1 MDFFKQWTIFVCM
14 TVLMGVVFSFL
25 TPKGSM
31 GRFYKMIISLFI
43 FLSFL
48 YPFSQSKI
56 NFDLPEIETANTY
69 SINDGMIESQIKTC
83 LTENSIIGAN
93 VNCRSRINSDNE
105 IVVEKVVVSVSD
117 DYDTAEVQKLIFE
130 NLSINAEVVHIGQ

>member
-14 TVLMGVVFSFL
+14 TVLMWVVFSFL

-56 NFDLPEIETANTY
+56 NFSIPEIETVNTY
-69 SINDGMIESQIKTC
+69 SINNEMIESQIKTC
-83 LTENSIIGAN
+83 LTENNIIGAN
-93 VNCRSRINSDNE
+93 VNCRSSINSDNE

-117 DYDTAEVQKLIFE
+117 DYDTATVQKLIYD

>member
-14 TVLMGVVFSFL
+14 TVLMCVAFSFL

>member
-14 TVLMGVVFSFL
+14 TVLMCVVFSFL
-25 TPKGSM
+25 TLKGSM

-56 NFDLPEIETANTY
+56 NFDLPEIETVNTY
-69 SINDGMIESQIKTC
+69 SINDEMIESQIKTC

-117 DYDTAEVQKLIFE
+117 DYDMATVQKLIFE

>member
-1 MDFFKQWTIFVCM
+1 MD
-14 TVLMGVVFSFL
+14 LFSFL

-56 NFDLPEIETANTY
+56 NFDLPEIETVNTY
-69 SINDGMIESQIKTC
+69 SINDEMIESQIKTC

-117 DYDTAEVQKLIFE
+117 DYDMATVQKLIFE

>member
-14 TVLMGVVFSFL
+14 TVLMCVVFLFL

-69 SINDGMIESQIKTC
+69 SINDEMIESQIKTC

>member
-14 TVLMGVVFSFL
+14 TVLMCVAFSFL

-69 SINDGMIESQIKTC
+69 SINDEMIESQIKTC

-117 DYDTAEVQKLIFE
+117 DYDTATVQKLIFE

>member
-1 MDFFKQWTIFVCM
+1 MMMF
-14 TVLMGVVFSFL
+14 
-25 TPKGSM
+25 
-31 GRFYKMIISLFI
+31 LFI

-56 NFDLPEIETANTY
+56 NFDLPEIKTANTY
-69 SINDGMIESQIKTC
+69 SINDEMIESQIKTC

-117 DYDTAEVQKLIFE
+117 DYDTATVQKLIFE

>member
-14 TVLMGVVFSFL
+14 TVLMCVVFSLL

-56 NFDLPEIETANTY
+56 NFDLPKIETVNTY
-69 SINDGMIESQIKTC
+69 SINDGMIENQIKTC
-83 LTENSIIGAN
+83 LSENNIIGAN
-93 VNCRSRINSDNE
+93 VNCRSSINSDNE

-117 DYDTAEVQKLIFE
+117 DYDTAEVQKIIFD

>member
-14 TVLMGVVFSFL
+14 TVLMCVAFSFL

-69 SINDGMIESQIKTC
+69 RINDGMIESQIKTC

>member
-14 TVLMGVVFSFL
+14 TVLMCVVFSFL
-25 TPKGSM
+25 MPKGSM

-56 NFDLPEIETANTY
+56 NFDLPEIETVNTY
-69 SINDGMIESQIKTC
+69 SINDEMIESQIKTC

-93 VNCRSRINSDNE
+93 VNCHSRINSDNE

-130 NLSINAEVVHIGQ
+130 NLSINAEVVHVGQ

>member
-14 TVLMGVVFSFL
+14 TVLMCVVFSFL

-31 GRFYKMIISLFI
+31 GQMIISLFI

>member
-14 TVLMGVVFSFL
+14 TVLMCVVFSFL

-31 GRFYKMIISLFI
+31 GRFYKMIISIFI

-56 NFDLPEIETANTY
+56 NFDLPKIKMVNTY
-69 SINDGMIESQIKTC
+69 SINDGMIENQIKTC
-83 LTENSIIGAN
+83 LLENNIIGAN
-93 VNCRSRINSDNE
+93 VNCRSSINLDNE

-117 DYDTAEVQKLIFE
+117 DYDTAEVQKIIFD

>member
-1 MDFFKQWTIFVCM
+1 MNFFKQWTIFVCM
-14 TVLMGVVFSFL
+14 TVLMCVVFSFL

-31 GRFYKMIISLFI
+31 GRFYKMIISIFI

-56 NFDLPEIETANTY
+56 NFELPKIETKNTY
-69 SINDGMIESQIKTC
+69 SINNEMIECQIKTC
-83 LTENSIIGAN
+83 LTENNVIGAN
-93 VNCRSRINSDNE
+93 VNCHSSINSDNE

-117 DYDTAEVQKLIFE
+117 DYDTTEVQKIIFD

>member
-14 TVLMGVVFSFL
+14 MVLMCVVFSFL

-69 SINDGMIESQIKTC
+69 SINDEMIESQIKTC

-117 DYDTAEVQKLIFE
+117 DYDTATVQKLIFE

>member
-1 MDFFKQWTIFVCM
+1 MSFVKEWTVFVCI
-14 TVLMGVVFSFL
+14 TVLMCVVFSFL

-48 YPFSQSKI
+48 YPFTQSKI
-56 NFDLPEIETANTY
+56 NFELPKVDVLNTY
-69 SINDGMIESQIKTC
+69 SINNDMIESQIKSC
-83 LTENSIIGAN
+83 LAANNITGAN
-93 VNCRSRINSDNE
+93 VNCRSKINSDNE
-105 IVVEKVVVSVSD
+105 IEVESVTVSVSD
-117 DYDTAEVQKLIFE
+117 EYKTDDVQKIIYD

>member
-14 TVLMGVVFSFL
+14 TVLMCVVFSFL

-56 NFDLPEIETANTY
+56 NFSLPQIETINTY
-69 SINDGMIESQIKTC
+69 SINDEMIESQIKTC
-83 LTENSIIGAN
+83 LTENNIIGAN

-117 DYDTAEVQKLIFE
+117 DYDTTTVQKLIFE

>member
-1 MDFFKQWTIFVCM
+1 MEFFKQWTIFVCM
-14 TVLMGVVFSFL
+14 TVLMCVVFSFL

-69 SINDGMIESQIKTC
+69 SINDEMIEKTEMETVISAGTPKRGGDGESPLPVEWIGRSLRSLGPNTYSQ
-83 LTENSIIGAN
+83 
-93 VNCRSRINSDNE
+93 
-105 IVVEKVVVSVSD
+105 
-117 DYDTAEVQKLIFE
+117 
-130 NLSINAEVVHIGQ
+130 